1 MSGLPVAILYKS
13 SIMKET
19 PGHRQ
24 QGGCGALPA
33 GILIRGS
40 LPGAVSADFDSR
52 RGERFGTQKN
62 KLVVSYKY
70 VRNFG

>member
-24 QGGCGALPA
+24 QGGWRALPA
-33 GILIRGS
+33 GVLIRG

-52 RGERFGTQKN
+52 RGEHFGTQKN
-62 KLVVSYKY
+62 KLVASHKY
-70 VRNFG
+70 ARNFG